1 MAVVAVS
8 IATGAR
14 ADTAPVESSLG
25 RQLFVGEV
33 DLQGRIRT
41 HRENLRSDVLRC
53 ANCHAFADGPE
64 VPRSLAPR
72 LNRDILLGRHA
83 RRGGPA
89 SVYGLGTFCKLLRE
103 GVDPAFVLIS
113 LEMPVYA
120 LGDTQCRALWGFL
133 LWSGDAANSH

>member
-1 MAVVAVS
+1 MAVAAIS
-8 IATGAR
+8 IAAAAR
-14 ADTAPVESSLG
+14 ADTAPVETSLG
-25 RQLFVGEV
+25 RQLFFGEI

-41 HRENLRSDVLRC
+41 HRENLRPDVLRC

-72 LNRDILLGRHA
+72 LGRDILLGRHA
-83 RRGGPA
+83 RRGGPS
-89 SVYGLGTFCKLLRE
+89 SVYSLGTFCKLLRD

-120 LGDTQCRALWGFL
+120 LDDGQCRALWGFL
-133 LWSGDAANSH
+133 LWSADAANSS